1 MKMKILQSFLLGLP
15 ILFSICLFI
24 ASLITNID
32 LKTKIQI
39 KSVFFK
45 FTKIISIGF
54 YIFHIISCFYWI
66 FSIGGINGGSS
77 NGIVNSNDN
86 NNNNNNNNN
95 NINNNFYNGIVTYN
109 EIQNKLTNNDYSL
122 NYDNDGYS
130 KMTSTS
136 NLQLKMDLPTTTKT
150 TTATSTATNRIF
162 MTSISDS
169 GSYRYYFK
177 LLIQSVKFYQFN
189 DTIIILIPLIFAAI
203 SIIFVYLKNSL
214 VNRVLFIKIQGFRNE
229 TPAGYDVLIRVLYIF
244 MFVFILII
252 GHFGNLVC
260 LKVNAFEKIGICS
273 YHHQNSSLISNINN
287 NSFWYYQGF
296 INTLYLVYGYPL
308 YELVNII

>member
-1 MKMKILQSFLLGLP
+1 MKILQSFLLVLP
-15 ILFSICLFI
+15 ILFSICLFV

-54 YIFHIISCFYWI
+54 YIFHIISCFYWV
-66 FSIGGINGGSS
+66 FSIGGVNIGNSSIINF
-77 NGIVNSNDN
+77 N
-86 NNNNNNNNN
+86 NNNNNYNYNNEL
-95 NINNNFYNGIVTYN
+95 IKYN
-109 EIQNKLTNNDYSL
+109 EIQNKITSNEYNFNNE
-122 NYDNDGYS
+122 NDEFL
-130 KMTSTS
+130 KMTTTSSSSSPSPSSLSSSS
-136 NLQLKMDLPTTTKT
+136 NLQLKMDLSSSTTSSTKLLINGINDN
-150 TTATSTATNRIF
+150 A
-162 MTSISDS
+162 
-169 GSYRYYFK
+169 SYRYYFK

-214 VNRVLFIKIQGFRNE
+214 VNRILFIKIQGFRNE

-273 YHHQNSSLISNINN
+273 YHQNNNN

-308 YELVNII
+308 YELVNLI

>member
-1 MKMKILQSFLLGLP
+1 MIQSFLIGLP
-15 ILFSICLFI
+15 ILFSICLFV

-54 YIFHIISCFYWI
+54 YIFHIISCLYWI
-66 FSIGGINGGSS
+66 FSIGGSSINNQIVSYTGVHKLTTITTNPSS
-77 NGIVNSNDN
+77 NDYFS
-86 NNNNNNNNN
+86 
-95 NINNNFYNGIVTYN
+95 
-109 EIQNKLTNNDYSL
+109 NNDEEFL
-122 NYDNDGYS
+122 
-130 KMTSTS
+130 KMIPTSI
-136 NLQLKMDLPTTTKT
+136 LPLKMDLDVTTT
-150 TTATSTATNRIF
+150 TSMMTNIGD
-162 MTSISDS
+162 ISDS
-169 GSYRYYFK
+169 SSYRYYFK

-214 VNRVLFIKIQGFRNE
+214 VNRILFIKIQGFRNE

-273 YHHQNSSLISNINN
+273 YHNSNNFISNNYIN

-308 YELVNII
+308 YELVNLI

>member
-1 MKMKILQSFLLGLP
+1 MKILQSFLLVLP
-15 ILFSICLFI
+15 ILFSICLFV

-54 YIFHIISCFYWI
+54 YIFHIISCFYWV
-66 FSIGGINGGSS
+66 FSIGGVNIGNSSIINF
-77 NGIVNSNDN
+77 N

-95 NINNNFYNGIVTYN
+95 NYNYNNEIIKYN
-109 EIQNKLTNNDYSL
+109 EIQNKLTNNEY
-122 NYDNDGYS
+122 NFNNENDEFL
-130 KMTSTS
+130 KMTTTSSSSS
-136 NLQLKMDLPTTTKT
+136 NLQLKMDLSSSTKLLINGINDN
-150 TTATSTATNRIF
+150 A
-162 MTSISDS
+162 
-169 GSYRYYFK
+169 SYRYYFK

-214 VNRVLFIKIQGFRNE
+214 VNRILFIKIQGFRNE

-273 YHHQNSSLISNINN
+273 YHHNNN

-308 YELVNII
+308 YELVNLI